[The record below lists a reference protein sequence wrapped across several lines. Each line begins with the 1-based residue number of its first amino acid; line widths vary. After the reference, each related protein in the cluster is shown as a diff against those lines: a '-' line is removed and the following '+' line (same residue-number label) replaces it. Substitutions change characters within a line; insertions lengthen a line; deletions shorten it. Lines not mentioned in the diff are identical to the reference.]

1 MRLLSFRLLRA
12 VLLAVY
18 LSNNFASALP
28 MPAKEDVTVMGSLP
42 STGFFVLQLNL
53 YAAKRDKRDPIKR
66 CLSIQGSKEIPE
78 LKYFPNL
85 NKIFC
90 IPSAVSQ
97 SNQPWSLIESVQLGT
112 MYFLDDEIRAH
123 MFTQLQETLAVA
135 RQTSWEDID
144 AAIRSL
150 AESVAFVDDMQVMQT
165 FESTPLMAVPSKI
178 QIVEYVTNQNDR
190 TGNLQVQ
197 IGHIMMTF
205 TVPNAGETGLER
217 HQPVVF
223 SGYVYF
229 RDEVVMEQAVSE
241 IRDQVLNLYQKGDNS
256 KSARE
261 ARIPDWLERI
271 LEPEVPTN
279 VRAWIQASKFIERL
293 SERDSGCAYNKVP
306 VKAMTDQTLE
316 RFKTSSEGRVE
327 SLVEQAK
334 KAKPANA
341 VAQLRHQQYH
351 HE

>member
-1 MRLLSFRLLRA
+1 MRLLSSRLLRA

-28 MPAKEDVTVMGSLP
+28 IPPKADATAISHWP
-42 STGFFVLQLNL
+42 SSDIFGLRLNL
-53 YAAKRDKRDPIKR
+53 YTSSDDSDPIKR
-66 CLSIQGSKEIPE
+66 CLSIRGIPDIPE
-78 LKYFPNL
+78 VKEFPNL
-85 NKIFC
+85 TKVFC
-90 IPSAVSQ
+90 IPAWSKSRYSAWT
-97 SNQPWSLIESVQLGT
+97 WSLTESVDLGL
-112 MYFLDDEIRAH
+112 MYFSDDKMRAH
-123 MFTQLQETLAVA
+123 MFTQLQETLVA
-135 RQTSWEDID
+135 RQTTWEDID

-150 AESVAFVDDMQVMQT
+150 ATSAAFVDETQTMRT

-178 QIVEYVTNQNDR
+178 EIVEFVTNQNDR

-197 IGHIMMTF
+197 VGDIPMTF
-205 TVPNAGETGLER
+205 TVPNAGETVPDR
-217 HQPVVF
+217 QPVVF

-229 RDEVVMEQAVSE
+229 RDKVVMDQAVSQ
-241 IRDQVLNLYQKGDNS
+241 IRDQISKIYQKGDYSN
-256 KSARE
+256 AAGE
-261 ARIPDWLERI
+261 AQIPDWLEKF
-271 LEPEVPTN
+271 LGPEVPTN